1 MGTSKC
7 DIWLPEMAVDTHQLW
22 IGGMYIGTL
31 LYTWLNGTRGG
42 TDEFGNRYYR
52 SKNNDQRYGRE
63 RRWCLYKGASEAS
76 KVPPEWHAW
85 LHHTVEVPLT
95 EAAAQ
100 VLPWQT
106 EHQPNLPGA
115 AGASRPR
122 GHPYRGS
129 KRAAATGDY
138 EAWTPE

>member
-1 MGTSKC
+1 M
-7 DIWLPEMAVDTHQLW
+7 H
-22 IGGMYIGTL
+22 IGTL
-31 LYTWLNGTRGG
+31 LFTWLNGTQVG
-42 TDEFGNRYYR
+42 TDEFGNRYYC
-52 SKNNDQRYGRE
+52 SKKNKQRYGRE
-63 RRWCLYKGASEAS
+63 RRWCLYKGSPEAS

-106 EHQPNLPGA
+106 EHQPNLTGA
-115 AGASRPR
+115 AGAYRPR